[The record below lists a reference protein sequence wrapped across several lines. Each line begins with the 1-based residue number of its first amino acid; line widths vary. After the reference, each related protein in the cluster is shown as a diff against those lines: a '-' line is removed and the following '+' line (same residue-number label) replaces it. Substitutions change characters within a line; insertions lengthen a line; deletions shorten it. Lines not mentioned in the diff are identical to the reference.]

1 MVRSRLVVRPPA
13 TSALYLKLWTCKKT
27 VLAAP
32 APSRLA
38 ARVSSPLPSEPMCT
52 PVPFHLNE
60 TQYTCKFIGT
70 SRTQAVGR
78 GGVWWPRGV
87 RDRAG
92 GSPPG
97 PRGGI
102 GSGKGRAAGGRAGGG
117 CTRLKSPNCQ
127 CSLPA
132 VKEYLLHTSQC
143 CNIRTE
149 MYPGRFVNRYIPGW
163 SHGYDLRHCSISARL
178 PTDMSLMIHEYDC
191 VTVR

>member
-1 MVRSRLVVRPPA
+1 MKGRCASASGNILYVPLVHSVVRSRLVVRPPA

-92 GSPPG
+92 GEPPG
-97 PRGGI
+97 PP
-102 GSGKGRAAGGRAGGG
+102 GRDRVGEGAGGRGSGWR
-117 CTRLKSPNCQ
+117 RLHE
-127 CSLPA
+127 
-132 VKEYLLHTSQC
+132 VKKPELSVFIACGQGISTTHESVLQ
-143 CNIRTE
+143 
-149 MYPGRFVNRYIPGW
+149 YP
-163 SHGYDLRHCSISARL
+163 D
-178 PTDMSLMIHEYDC
+178 
-191 VTVR
+191 